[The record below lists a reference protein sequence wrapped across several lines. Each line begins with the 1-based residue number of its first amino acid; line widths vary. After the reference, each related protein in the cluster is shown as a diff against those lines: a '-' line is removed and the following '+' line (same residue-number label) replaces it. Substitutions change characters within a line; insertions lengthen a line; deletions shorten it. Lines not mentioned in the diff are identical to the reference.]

1 MEPIVPITL
10 RIPDIPAVERVVKRT
25 DPDQQKREQQQREQ
39 QKKRELEPESPE
51 LPQEDDGLPHIDIS
65 V

>member
-1 MEPIVPITL
+1 MEPIIPITL

-25 DPDQQKREQQQREQ
+25 DPDQQKREQQRREH
-39 QKKRELEPESPE
+39 KKREPQEPESPE
-51 LPQEDDGLPHIDIS
+51 LPPEDDGLPHIDIS

>member
-25 DPDQQKREQQQREQ
+25 DPDKQKREHQQPRQ
-39 QKKRELEPESPE
+39 QKKREAEVEAPAPE
-51 LPQEDDGLPHIDIS
+51 QEDDGLPHIDIS

>member
-25 DPDQQKREQQQREQ
+25 DPDHQKREQQRRE
-39 QKKRELEPESPE
+39 QKKREPEEPHTPE
-51 LPQEDDGLPHIDIS
+51 APPEDDGLPHIDIN